1 MNSKQLQY
9 AIMLSETLNFSQ
21 LAEHLKISQPA
32 LSKQILALEQELG
45 VKLFDRSTTPM
56 RMTPAGEYFIR
67 ESKALLF
74 REDQLIRSMEDFK
87 DGLRGRLDIGI
98 SPFRSLYLIP
108 GIIKKVRD
116 RYPGIQITLHETGS
130 DQIRKE
136 AAEGKYDFAIVNL
149 PVDESVLDVI
159 PIEPDRLVLCVP
171 TSMLPDIPRDET
183 HNPPAVDIRDCG
195 DLPFIAVGHSQ
206 EMRRLFEKICASADF
221 TPNIAMEVVGVT
233 TAWAM
238 VRAGIGAT
246 LLPLQFV
253 KDMEPSGNISFL
265 TLKGNVPSRQPVVVT
280 RHGQYLSAYAQ
291 YAIRLL
297 AGGDI

>member
-21 LAEHLKISQPA
+21 LAEHLRISQPA

-56 RMTPAGEYFIR
+56 TLTPAGEYFIR

-87 DGLRGRLDIGI
+87 NGLRGRLDIGI

-108 GIIKKVRD
+108 RIIKKVRD

-159 PIEPDRLVLCVP
+159 PIEPDQLVLCVP
-171 TSMLPDIPRDET
+171 TSMLPEISRTADHT
-183 HNPPAVDIRDCG
+183 LSSVDIRDCG
-195 DLPFIAVGHSQ
+195 NLPFIAVGHSQ
-206 EMRRLFEKICASADF
+206 EMRRLFDRICASADF

-253 KDMEPSGNISFL
+253 KDMEPSDAISFL
-265 TLKGNVPSRQPVVVT
+265 TLNGNIPSRQPVVVT

-297 AGGDI
+297 SGQEI

>member
-56 RMTPAGEYFIR
+56 TLTPAGEYFIR
-67 ESKALLF
+67 ESKELIF

-87 DGLRGRLDIGI
+87 NGLRGRLDIGI

-149 PVDESVLDVI
+149 PVNESVLDVI

-171 TSMLPDIPRDET
+171 ASMLPEIPLDT
-183 HNPPAVDIRDCG
+183 GHTPPAVDIRSCG
-195 DLPFIAVGHSQ
+195 KLPFIAVGHSQ
-206 EMRRLFEKICASADF
+206 EMRRLFDKICASADF

-253 KDMEPSGNISFL
+253 QDMEPSDNIAFL

-297 AGGDI
+297 TGEGI